1 MRHKKAFDRWP
12 RRKLVG
18 PLDQKIIAGDLL
30 THERMLFKGIVVYK
44 QSAHER
50 MLSDAVRSPHPIE
63 TTNCEM
69 MKT

>member
-1 MRHKKAFDRWP
+1 MD
-12 RRKLVG
+12 LLG
-18 PLDQKIIAGDLL
+18 QKIIAGDLL